1 MARPYATESSE
12 IVASVEVD
20 MDRTAELPV
29 LEYAMELLPPGRRG
43 PRRWRWELWEG
54 DRLLGAGWHPVP
66 RRAHLALR
74 AAASRRM
81 HERLGVRV
89 LHGVRH
95 VRSTPTVPVPGA
107 TFALELGPAS
117 CVLAPRRAAAA

>member
-1 MARPYATESSE
+1 MSATS
-12 IVASVEVD
+12 D
-20 MDRTAELPV
+20 LPV
-29 LEYAMELLPPGRRG
+29 LEYAMELLPPGRLG

-74 AAASRRM
+74 TAASRRM

-89 LHGVRH
+89 LRPERLVGG
-95 VRSTPTVPVPGA
+95 SATAAVPGA
-107 TFALELGPAS
+107 TFTLELGPAS
-117 CVLAPRRAAAA
+117 CVLAPRVAGPARAVAA